1 MEQLQVV
8 IKGGDGENNNFVN
21 SNGYFDGIIV
31 VLRDER
37 SLGHIDVIIEAGGW
51 IVLRYIGRR
60 RMATP
65 TVYRVGCIDCK
76 ITRLKSIKVA
86 IIGKIRETTWIGFCL
101 SLIYFNKFKYNSLV
115 LRGSD

>member
-37 SLGHIDVIIEAGGW
+37 SLGA
-51 IVLRYIGRR
+51 Y
-60 RMATP
+60 
-65 TVYRVGCIDCK
+65 
-76 ITRLKSIKVA
+76 
-86 IIGKIRETTWIGFCL
+86 
-101 SLIYFNKFKYNSLV
+101 
-115 LRGSD
+115 

>member
-21 SNGYFDGIIV
+21 SNGYSDGIIV

-51 IVLRYIGRR
+51 IVFTL
-60 RMATP
+60 
-65 TVYRVGCIDCK
+65 YREEEDGHTNCISC
-76 ITRLKSIKVA
+76 
-86 IIGKIRETTWIGFCL
+86 WM
-101 SLIYFNKFKYNSLV
+101 Y
-115 LRGSD
+115 

>member
-1 MEQLQVV
+1 MKIIILSIQMATLMELLLCCATN
-8 IKGGDGENNNFVN
+8 DHW
-21 SNGYFDGIIV
+21 
-31 VLRDER
+31 
-37 SLGHIDVIIEAGGW
+37 GHIDVIIEAGGW